1 VVICSASERSH
12 NSSAPSNLEPPSCS
26 ITPLYEII
34 NTKLVPRNPVIQ
46 TVSLDEEVADFSFRA
61 TRLIDEFEWDV
72 LGEFRD
78 VVPDAPLLIATGF
91 AETWYVNR
99 LE

>member
-1 VVICSASERSH
+1 
-12 NSSAPSNLEPPSCS
+12 L
-26 ITPLYEII
+26 
-34 NTKLVPRNPVIQ
+34 IQ
-46 TVSLDEEVADFSFRA
+46 TVSRDDEVADFSFRA

-78 VVPDAPLLIATGF
+78 VVPDALLIATGF